1 MFDNF
6 VPSVADNL
14 EQSLRTFTDSAR
26 TLPATGVMALLF
38 SVGLTM
44 WSVEKAFNRI
54 WRVPMVKPKL
64 LRFLTYWGLL
74 TAGSLCVVSLLALN
88 SALSVYINLADY
100 TPGYLDG
107 VGLMLAP
114 VLIEFIGFSAAYWLI
129 PHRSVSLRYALTGGV
144 IATILFELLKWLFA
158 IYLQSVSFR
167 HIYGAMAVVPITLVW
182 LYAVWLVVL
191 FGASLTASL
200 ASFRYR
206 PKAVRAAKG
215 LDFYWVL
222 RLVVRFQQART
233 QRTRLTFNSLSLL
246 EPNIAEPMITLLA
259 FGYGLGS
266 LLQQIEGVPYIEYL
280 ASGSICMSVMMAAS
294 FESLYSAF
302 SRMHV
307 QKTWESLLN
316 TPLELDDIVL
326 AEMLWAASKAMIS
339 GLAILL
345 VLFALGIGLHPTT
358 LLVPPLL
365 LIIGVCFASIALIVN
380 AIAKAYDFFTY
391 YFTLVLT
398 PMIFLS
404 GVYYPASQL
413 PSWLQSVAS
422 ILPLGAAVR
431 LVRPL
436 LLGGLPE
443 DPIRDLAILLAYI
456 VVGFYLATVLTRRR
470 LLK

>member
-1 MFDNF
+1 MSALHYRL
-6 VPSVADNL
+6 PGL
-14 EQSLRTFTDSAR
+14 SLRFI
-26 TLPATGVMALLF
+26 PV
-38 SVGLTM
+38 
-44 WSVEKAFNRI
+44 
-54 WRVPMVKPKL
+54 WR
-64 LRFLTYWGLL
+64 R
-74 TAGSLCVVSLLALN
+74 
-88 SALSVYINLADY
+88 NL
-100 TPGYLDG
+100 
-107 VGLMLAP
+107 
-114 VLIEFIGFSAAYWLI
+114 
-129 PHRSVSLRYALTGGV
+129 
-144 IATILFELLKWLFA
+144 
-158 IYLQSVSFR
+158 
-167 HIYGAMAVVPITLVW
+167 LVW
-182 LYAVWLVVL
+182 RKLAV
-191 FGASLTASL
+191 AS
-200 ASFRYR
+200 
-206 PKAVRAAKG
+206 VIG
-215 LDFYWVL
+215 
-222 RLVVRFQQART
+222 
-233 QRTRLTFNSLSLL
+233 
-246 EPNIAEPMITLLA
+246 NIAEPMITLLA

-266 LLQQIEGVPYIEYL
+266 LLQQIEGIPYIDYL

-413 PSWLQSVAS
+413 PTWLQSVAGS
-422 ILPLGAAVR
+422 LPLSAAVR

-436 LLGGLPE
+436 LLGGMPE
-443 DPIRDLAILLAYI
+443 DPFRDLAILLAYI